1 MFYLYGR
8 RMILSHSSIVSLRM
22 SLAMLTSFFLNS
34 SLAEAKS
41 FFSFWINFS
50 LSQMLVLMPQSSSG
64 QEIIFSFVFSFSGK
78 DTLQSSFAHL
88 QCYTNKINVL
98 GTKNYIKVII
108 LLKKKE
114 F

>member
-1 MFYLYGR
+1 MIQLTGVMLNLYGR

-22 SLAMLTSFFLNS
+22 SLAMITSFFLNS

-88 QCYTNKINVL
+88 QC
-98 GTKNYIKVII
+98 
-108 LLKKKE
+108 
-114 F
+114 